1 MPTGGGST
9 LSNMTMKKILVLASL
24 FFSSR
29 LTAQDYSQIPYG
41 FRAVADGVVTEVTC
55 YGPGTLRVQ
64 KYPVGDTV
72 RRQSL
77 SVVREPGGA
86 APIIEKRQSTVLL
99 TTPDLIAEFD
109 GQTGQVLFRD
119 PKSKALLLRE
129 KPEGAQFTP
138 GEDAG
143 RPNYIVRQAFRLD
156 TGEAIYGLG
165 QQQNG
170 HLNQRNQRNLLVQG
184 NTKVS
189 IPYFLSIKGYA
200 LFWDNYSPTLFTDNR
215 QETAFESQIGHS
227 IDYYFMRGASAD
239 SVLGQMR
246 ALTGQAPMMP
256 LWTFGY
262 NQSKER
268 YKTQFE
274 LVDVVRKYRALR
286 IPLDGIVQD
295 WQYWGRDSNWNAM
308 RFDPVTYPRP
318 AEMIDS
324 IHRMNAHL
332 FIVAWPGFG
341 PLTAQYQEL
350 DAAHMLLHFATW
362 PPNSGTTP
370 YDVYNPGARDIYWRY
385 LNQGIFSLGSDAW
398 WLDSSEPD
406 HLNEKES
413 DFDLPTYLGSYR
425 SVRNAFPLEH
435 IRGVYEHQ
443 RATTSAKRVSI
454 LTRSAFAG
462 QQRYGADTWSGD
474 IQSSWASFRRQ
485 VPAGLNFSLTGIPY
499 WNTDIGGFFA
509 TDFMGKGAIQNPEF
523 RELYCR
529 WLEFGAFMPL
539 MRSHGTQI
547 PREIYNFG
555 NPGDTAFDAI
565 ARFIRLR
572 YSLLPYNYSVARN
585 VTRHAGSIMR
595 ALIMDFPADSNVW
608 DMGDEY
614 LSGPALLIAPV
625 MTMGQRSRSV
635 YLPSGASWYDLWTG
649 ARFSGGAHV
658 DIPTPLDRIPV
669 FVKAGTILPWGPSV
683 QYATEKK
690 WDDLEIRIYAGAD
703 GHFTLYED
711 EGDNYNY
718 EKGAYSEINMTWDDT
733 HRTLS
738 LSSREGTFPGML
750 ESRRFRVIL
759 VSTQK
764 GIGSQLSKQ
773 ADRIILYKGKT
784 VSVRL

>member
-1 MPTGGGST
+1 
-9 LSNMTMKKILVLASL
+9 MKRLFTIVVLL
-24 FFSSR
+24 GFGR
-29 LTAQDYSQIPYG
+29 LAAQDVRVLPHGVRI
-41 FRAVADGVVTEVTC
+41 VADGIVTEITC
-55 YGPGTLRVQ
+55 YGPATLRVL
-64 KYPVGDTV
+64 KYPVGGTV
-72 RRQSL
+72 DKHSL

-86 APIIEKRQSTVLL
+86 EPLIDSSEGHVRIQTPAVLADFDRATGKLIFFDPLTKAILLGEKEQ
-99 TTPDLIAEFD
+99 
-109 GQTGQVLFRD
+109 
-119 PKSKALLLRE
+119 
-129 KPEGAQFTP
+129 GAQFTP
-138 GEDAG
+138 DLDAG
-143 RPNYIVRQAFRLD
+143 KPNYIVRQAFRLD

-170 HLNQRNQRNLLVQG
+170 RLDQRYQRNMLVQA

-215 QETAFESQIGHS
+215 QETSFESQVGHC
-227 IDYYFMRGASAD
+227 IDYYFMRGATAD
-239 SVLGQMR
+239 SVIAQMR

-262 NQSKER
+262 VQSKER

-274 LVDVVRKYRALR
+274 LVDVVRKYRALH

-295 WQYWGRDSNWNAM
+295 WQYWGKDSNWNAM
-308 RFDPVTYPRP
+308 AFDTATYPRP

-341 PLTAQYQEL
+341 PWTPQYAEL
-350 DAAHMLLHFATW
+350 EKAHLLLHFATW
-362 PPNSGTTP
+362 PPKSGTLP
-370 YDVYNPGARDIYWRY
+370 YDVYSPEARDIYWRY
-385 LNQGIFSLGSDAW
+385 LNKGIFSLNSDAW

-443 RATTSAKRVSI
+443 RATTALKRVSI

-462 QQRYGADTWSGD
+462 QQRYGANTWSGD
-474 IQSSWASFRRQ
+474 IQSSWVSLRRQ
-485 VPAGLNFSLTGIPY
+485 IPAGLNFSLTGIPY

-509 TDFMGKGAIQNPEF
+509 TDFVGKGGIENPEF

-529 WLEFGAFMPL
+529 WLEFGTFMPL

-555 NPGDTAFDAI
+555 KAGDTAFDAI

-572 YSLLPYNYSVARN
+572 YRLLPYNYSVARQ
-585 VTRHAGSIMR
+585 VTAHSGSIMR
-595 ALIMDFPADSNVW
+595 ALVMDFPADRRVW
-608 DMGDEY
+608 DKGDEF
-614 LSGPALLIAPV
+614 LSGSSLLVAPV
-625 MTMGQRSRSV
+625 MAMGQRSSSV
-635 YLPSGASWYDLWTG
+635 YLPAGASWFDLWTG
-649 ARFSGGAHV
+649 ARYAGGMDV
-658 DIPTPLDRIPV
+658 DVATPLDRIPI
-669 FVKAGTILPWGPSV
+669 FVKAGTILPWGPDV
-683 QYATEKK
+683 QYAAEKK
-690 WDDLEIRIYAGAD
+690 WDNLEVRIYDGAD

-711 EGDNYNY
+711 TGDGYGY
-718 EKGAYSEINMTWDDT
+718 EAGAFTEIDFKWDDARRMLT
-733 HRTLS
+733 IEDR
-738 LSSREGTFPGML
+738 RGGFPGML
-750 ESRRFRVIL
+750 TSRRFRVVL
-759 VSTQK
+759 VDEHHGAGDSAATRVDKIVQY
-764 GIGSQLSKQ
+764 
-773 ADRIILYKGKT
+773 RGKK
-784 VSVRL
+784 VSVKW